1 MPSFTPADPEFDAR
15 VRASFAQQG
24 AMHLIGAEI
33 AALAPGLCTV
43 ALPYRPELA
52 QQDGFFH
59 AGMVTTIVDTACGYA
74 AFSLMPAAARVLTV
88 ELKLNLMAPARGERL
103 LATGRVERA
112 GRTLTVVRG
121 CGSHRGRPVHRRG
134 ADAGNDDVPA
144 AARLRLRPAAPSGR
158 PACGPRPAWQR
169 RR

>member
-1 MPSFTPADPEFDAR
+1 
-15 VRASFAQQG
+15 
-24 AMHLIGAEI
+24 MHLIGAEI
-33 AALAPGLCTV
+33 VALAPGLCTV

-59 AGMVTTIVDTACGYA
+59 AGMVTTIIDTACGYA
-74 AFSLMPAAARVLTV
+74 AFTLMPATARVLTV

-121 CGSHRGRPVHRRG
+121 DVEAIEGGRSTAVALMQGTMMCLLPPG
-134 ADAGNDDVPA
+134 
-144 AARLRLRPAAPSGR
+144 
-158 PACGPRPAWQR
+158 
-169 RR
+169 

>member
-1 MPSFTPADPEFDAR
+1 MMISAGQVTMPSFTPADPSYDAR
-15 VRASFAQQG
+15 MRASFAQQG

-33 AALAPGLCTV
+33 VALAPGLCTV

-59 AGMVTTIVDTACGYA
+59 AGMVTTIIDTACGYA
-74 AFSLMPAAARVLTV
+74 AFTLMPATARVLTV

-121 CGSHRGRPVHRRG
+121 EVEAIEGDRSTAVALMQGTMMCLL
-134 ADAGNDDVPA
+134 AAG
-144 AARLRLRPAAPSGR
+144 
-158 PACGPRPAWQR
+158 
-169 RR
+169 